1 LECRGSTPL
10 SSLRLRARLDAPRE
24 SGVEPPHSKEP
35 EGTTWRPVRRPTQY
49 PYRAFGVFALIAVL
63 ALASWAAGGRERIA
77 SGPLEVA
84 YRPADEEVAQ
94 DCLAVLEKGLA
105 EFSSKLPAGDAPI
118 RITICRTLE
127 EFNQMAG
134 AYAGVQV
141 GGIAE
146 SRRGAIIVKAP
157 HLLPPGQDYHGMLRH
172 ELLHVLIARNTDLAN
187 VPRWFNEG
195 IAMVMSRELRWA
207 NTMRVAHM
215 YVRRRVIPYPELDF
229 AFAPLG
235 DEMVFGDAYAEAYS
249 MTLHLIDEVG
259 EERFWRVV
267 LALNEMNFDEA
278 LKKHAGLTPGALYQ
292 GWRRTLWKTALVAS
306 LVSGFTLFDVM
317 AILLILAY
325 VRKRRRG
332 RTILRAWDEEEDGEN
347 VFSWDKVVE
356 STYPGEEDD

>member
-1 LECRGSTPL
+1 M
-10 SSLRLRARLDAPRE
+10 
-24 SGVEPPHSKEP
+24 
-35 EGTTWRPVRRPTQY
+35 RRDTQY
-49 PYRAFGVFALIAVL
+49 LYRVFGIFALIAFL
-63 ALASWAAGGRERIA
+63 ALASWGAGGRECIA
-77 SGPLEVA
+77 SGLLDVA
-84 YRPADEEVAQ
+84 YRPADEEVAR
-94 DCLAVLEKGLA
+94 DCLAVLEKGLG
-105 EFSSKLPAGDAPI
+105 EFSSRLPAGDAPI
-118 RITICRTLE
+118 HVIICRTLE

-157 HLLPPGQDYHGMLRH
+157 HLLPPDQDYRGMLRH
-172 ELLHVLIARNTDLAN
+172 ELLHVLIARNTNLAN

-215 YVRRRVIPYPELDF
+215 YVRRRVIPYAELDF

-235 DEMVFGDAYAEAYS
+235 NEMVFGDAYAEAYS
-249 MTLHLIDEVG
+249 MTLHLIDEVS
-259 EERFWRVV
+259 EERFWRIV
-267 LALNEMNFDEA
+267 LALNEMSFDEA
-278 LKKHAGLTPGALYQ
+278 LRKHAGLTPGALYE
-292 GWRRTLWKTALVAS
+292 GWRSSLWKIALIAS

-332 RTILRAWDEEEDGEN
+332 RTMLCAWDEEEDGEN

-356 STYPGEEDD
+356 STYPDEEDDEEER

>member
-1 LECRGSTPL
+1 MRN
-10 SSLRLRARLDAPRE
+10 AI
-24 SGVEPPHSKEP
+24 
-35 EGTTWRPVRRPTQY
+35 
-49 PYRAFGVFALIAVL
+49 GVFALATVL
-63 ALASWAAGGRERIA
+63 AWASWAAGGRERIA
-77 SGPLEVA
+77 SGLLEVA
-84 YRPADEEVAQ
+84 YRPADEEVAR

-118 RITICRTLE
+118 RVTICRTLE

-141 GGIAE
+141 GGIAK
-146 SRRGAIIVKAP
+146 SQRGAIIVKAP
-157 HLLPPGQDYHGMLRH
+157 HLLPPGQDYRGMLRH

-235 DEMVFGDAYAEAYS
+235 NEMVFGDAYAEAYS
-249 MTLHLIDEVG
+249 MTSHLIDEVG

-267 LALNEMNFDEA
+267 LALNEMRFDQA
-278 LKKHAGLTPGALYQ
+278 LWKHAGLTPGALYQ
-292 GWRRTLWKTALVAS
+292 DWRRSLWKTALVAS
-306 LVSGFTLFDVM
+306 LVSGFTVFDVM
-317 AILLILAY
+317 AILLVMAY
-325 VRKRRRG
+325 FRKRRRG
-332 RTILRAWDEEEDGEN
+332 RTILRTWDEEEDGEN

-356 STYPGEEDD
+356 SSYPGEEDD